1 MGKKRKH
8 DIATASNPVPVRR
21 GLKSAAKQSGKATIT
36 SELLSQLEAEAQA
49 KIAAEAPN
57 AMIEQHILHWVLVE
71 VDDGTSFTFGD
82 HASSQKLALECTNAK
97 NVGLPMRYSTQT
109 VADESAWTMHRNED
123 YL

>member
-21 GLKSAAKQSGKATIT
+21 GLKSDAKQSGKATIT
-36 SELLSQLEAEAQA
+36 SEALSQLEAEARA

-57 AMIEQHILHWVLVE
+57 AMIEEHILHWVLVE
-71 VDDGTSFTFGD
+71 VDDGTSVTFGD
-82 HASSQKLALECTNAK
+82 HTPAEKLALEYTNAK
-97 NVGLPMRYSTQT
+97 NVGSPTHYSTQT
-109 VADESAWTMHRNED
+109 VADEFAWTMHRNED